1 MSTVGKRT
9 VFLGT
14 FRHSVDE
21 KKRLAIP
28 ARWRAAAKG
37 AREFYVLRGP
47 KNYLVVKSAETIG
60 KMIDRADEIDYG
72 NMKRRDAVRTI
83 AAGAAEC
90 PIDSQ
95 GRVNLPDSLLRFA
108 EITDEAVLVGS
119 FNEFEIWSPKRWE
132 AEESGQNLIDAAKEV
147 GL

>member
-1 MSTVGKRT
+1 M
-9 VFLGT
+9 
-14 FRHSVDE
+14 
-21 KKRLAIP
+21 
-28 ARWRAAAKG
+28 
-37 AREFYVLRGP
+37 RGP